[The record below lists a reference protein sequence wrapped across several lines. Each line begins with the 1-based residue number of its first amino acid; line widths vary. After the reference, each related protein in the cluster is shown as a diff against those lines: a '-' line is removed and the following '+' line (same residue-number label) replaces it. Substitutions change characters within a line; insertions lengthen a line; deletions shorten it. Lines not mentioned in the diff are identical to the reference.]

1 MFREENSGY
10 KELQPNKDLQKR
22 KEYWEVAKG
31 LQKVD
36 GLQTSE
42 FLEEVIRD
50 TTTGKYGTW
59 EANEKLKKYYAGM
72 NPEDP
77 VYQSK
82 EADLVASRIT
92 ICLER
97 DDFKFSP
104 VMLKAIHR
112 ELFPDVLPYEWVGEY
127 RVVNLSKAED
137 ILNGAS
143 MSYGNW
149 ETVPDYLQ
157 YDFEQE
163 KDVRYN
169 IPFAEEDIRKLSEFI
184 SGIWQ
189 THPFREGNTRTIS
202 TFLIKY
208 LRTMGIPADNTP
220 FQRHA
225 MWFRNALVRSNYANL
240 LKGIRPDFSYL
251 EKFFENVLLDAGHD
265 LESMDLRCK
274 ALFPNPQNQ

>member
-1 MFREENSGY
+1 MDLFREEESEY
-10 KELQPNKDLQKR
+10 KELQPNDNLQTR

-42 FLEEVIRD
+42 YLEEIIQD
-50 TTTGKYGTW
+50 TITGKYGT
-59 EANEKLKKYYAGM
+59 EAAGEKIKKYYAAM
-72 NPEDP
+72 DP
-77 VYQSK
+77 DDSEYQKK

-97 DDFKFSP
+97 GDFKFSP
-104 VMLKAIHR
+104 VMLKSIHK
-112 ELFPDVLPYEWVGEY
+112 ELFQDVLPYKWVGTY
-127 RVVNLSKAED
+127 RTVNLSKSEA
-137 ILNGAS
+137 ILNGVS
-143 MSYGNW
+143 MNYGNW
-149 ETVPDYLQ
+149 DTVSEYLQ

-163 KDVRYN
+163 KEARYN
-169 IPFAEEDIRKLSEFI
+169 VPFTPEDIKNLSKFV

-208 LRTMGIPADNTP
+208 LRTMGIPTDNTP
-220 FQRHA
+220 FRKNA
-225 MWFRNALVRSNYANL
+225 EWFRNALVRSNYANMQER
-240 LKGIRPDFSYL
+240 IYPDFAYL

-265 LESMDLRCK
+265 LESLDLRCK
-274 ALFPNPQNQ
+274 ELF